1 MPRDSRDRSPDS
13 RDRGRSGSPKRG
25 RSGSP
30 KRDDRDRSGSPKRDR
45 SGSRARSEERPRSEE
60 RREPSRE
67 REGVEIMKIDNDSAA
82 FVLGRGGSTKRKIER
97 VSETKMDLDER
108 AGAIEIFGTDK
119 QRQRARDYVGFV
131 DQQRKGAV
139 VIEVDDR
146 DDVRP
151 TAHRAPPRTAAESGE
166 SKQLG
171 RRRDGRCSRP
181 TCDPSES
188 PPHDRATRRRA
199 AAHPE
204 RGRDRAGDCRVGP
217 GGLLRLRHGS
227 SGRHAALDGGGGPSV
242 CLLPRV
248 SHPGAGAAV
257 LLCGAWLAI
266 DPLHSRANAA
276 RTHATAVGH
285 AHVLCQGRRG
295 ASGEALHLR
304 LVPRAPRRR
313 AQGAA
318 TRETR
323 ILPSERR
330 ERSERVRVLP
340 RSCVRVVELSG
351 VPPPCV

>member
-119 QRQRARDYVGFV
+119 QRQRARDYVNFV

-181 TCDPSES
+181 TLATPLNH
-188 PPHDRATRRRA
+188 PPHDRATA
-199 AAHPE
+199 ATAHPE
-204 RGRDRAGDCRVGP
+204 RGRDRDRAGDCRVGP

-242 CLLPRV
+242 RLLPRV
-248 SHPGAGAAV
+248 SPGHGGCCAGRGLRSIPSTAA
-257 LLCGAWLAI
+257 LTQ
-266 DPLHSRANAA
+266 HA
-276 RTHATAVGH
+276 RTPPQWGTLMCFAKVG
-285 AHVLCQGRRG
+285 AERQEKLCIFGSFRARRG
-295 ASGEALHLR
+295 AELKVRPRERLGFSRASGER
-304 LVPRAPRRR
+304 DPRGSACCHD
-313 AQGAA
+313 
-318 TRETR
+318 
-323 ILPSERR
+323 
-330 ERSERVRVLP
+330 RV
-340 RSCVRVVELSG
+340 CVWSN
-351 VPPPCV
+351 

>member
-108 AGAIEIFGTDK
+108 AGSIEIFGTDK
-119 QRQRARDYVGFV
+119 QRQRARDYVNFV

-151 TAHRAPPRTAAESGE
+151 TAHRATPRTAAESGE

-181 TCDPSES
+181 TLATSLNH
-188 PPHDRATRRRA
+188 PPHDRATA
-199 AAHPE
+199 ATAHPE

-276 RTHATAVGH
+276 RTHA
-285 AHVLCQGRRG
+285 RSG
-295 ASGEALHLR
+295 A
-304 LVPRAPRRR
+304 
-313 AQGAA
+313 
-318 TRETR
+318 
-323 ILPSERR
+323 
-330 ERSERVRVLP
+330 RSCALP
-340 RSCVRVVELSG
+340 RSASARSVRRSSASSARSARAAAPSSRCGHERD
-351 VPPPCV
+351 

>member
-119 QRQRARDYVGFV
+119 QRQRARDYVNFV

-151 TAHRAPPRTAAESGE
+151 TAHRATPRTAAESGE

-171 RRRDGRCSRP
+171 RRRDGRCRP

-188 PPHDRATRRRA
+188 PPPRPPPRTLSVAATA
-199 AAHPE
+199 QVTVVSVPE
-204 RGRDRAGDCRVGP
+204 DCCGFVMGRQGAT
-217 GGLLRLRHGS
+217 LRSMEEEVR
-227 SGRHAALDGGGGPSV
+227 PSV
-242 CLLPRV
+242 CCRAC
-248 SHPGAGAAV
+248 HTRA
-257 LLCGAWLAI
+257 LLCCCAGRGLRSI
-266 DPLHSRANAA
+266 PSTAA
-276 RTHATAVGH
+276 LTRHAHATAVGH
-285 AHVLCQGRRG
+285 AHVLCQGRRRLG

>member
-108 AGAIEIFGTDK
+108 AGSIEIFGTDK

-151 TAHRAPPRTAAESGE
+151 TAHRATPRTAAESGE

-188 PPHDRATRRRA
+188 PPHDRATRHRA

-248 SHPGAGAAV
+248 SHPGAAV

-276 RTHATAVGH
+276 RARH
-285 AHVLCQGRRG
+285 RSG
-295 ASGEALHLR
+295 A
-304 LVPRAPRRR
+304 
-313 AQGAA
+313 
-318 TRETR
+318 
-323 ILPSERR
+323 
-330 ERSERVRVLP
+330 RSCALP
-340 RSCVRVVELSG
+340 RSARSVRRSSASSARSARAAAPSSRCGHERD
-351 VPPPCV
+351 